1 MGKVVRSNEE
11 IERIYREYSN
21 TIYRICFAYMKS
33 VPEAEDMVSDTFLQ
47 LIKKGPVFEN
57 AENEKAWLIRV
68 AINLCK
74 NSLKH
79 WYKKC
84 VHIDLI
90 KDTHENEHHVDET
103 MEVIKTIPSKYKIV
117 VYLYYYEGYNS
128 KEISKILKKPSSTI
142 RNHLTEAR
150 EILRERLGDFE

>member
-1 MGKVVRSNEE
+1 
-11 IERIYREYSN
+11 
-21 TIYRICFAYMKS
+21 
-33 VPEAEDMVSDTFLQ
+33 
-47 LIKKGPVFEN
+47 
-57 AENEKAWLIRV
+57 
-68 AINLCK
+68 
-74 NSLKH
+74 
-79 WYKKC
+79 
-84 VHIDLI
+84 
-90 KDTHENEHHVDET
+90 